1 MTHNALYMD
10 EMYMVFW
17 RCIEILF
24 TDQKAFLLSYIRIQ
38 LMLSHP
44 SCYLVGSLA
53 KKLSNISYSTCY
65 GPLPDNLSF
74 RIKVINSWLFF

>member
-53 KKLSNISYSTCY
+53 KKLS
-65 GPLPDNLSF
+65 
-74 RIKVINSWLFF
+74 